1 MSISNRDERKIDPL
15 IQKSEFQLTKKKV
28 LIMSK
33 IHNKTGR
40 KKKKK
45 KQRRKFSVIST
56 KQEKAAASSENF
68 LLGAQLLTQ
77 HLFLPTH

>member
-15 IQKSEFQLTKKKV
+15 IQKSEFQLTKKKA

-33 IHNKTGR
+33 IHNKTG